1 MNPEANVPDPP
12 FQPVNWLICFVG
24 AGLFWVMNALN
35 KDGYSLNVAYPVH
48 FQFNES
54 AYIPTT
60 ALPRT
65 VRVNV
70 SGDGWDLLRLSW
82 LPFRTEPV
90 NYPVK
95 NPMRASIINTSA
107 MTEALAEQI
116 KSLKVNYVVA
126 DTLEM
131 NFDRRLT
138 KIIRLVPDSSHIDLL
153 PRFVVSSVINLTP
166 ATITIQG
173 PARLVKGF
181 SDTLLVKIPG
191 RRIGANYDEE
201 LPVTAYRH
209 PLVQRSSDKVF
220 VSFEVGELLSP
231 LPAEA
236 KPANRQVRSLPGKA
250 GLN

>member
-1 MNPEANVPDPP
+1 M
-12 FQPVNWLICFVG
+12 
-24 AGLFWVMNALN
+24 MNALN
-35 KDGYSLNVAYPVH
+35 KEGYSLNVEYPVH
-48 FQFNES
+48 FQFNELD
-54 AYIPTT
+54 YIPTT

-65 VRVNV
+65 VQVNV

-90 NYPVK
+90 NYEVS

-107 MTEALAEQI
+107 MTAALSGQV

-131 NFDRRLT
+131 SFDHRIT
-138 KIIRLVPDSSHIDLL
+138 KTIRLIPDSTHIDLL
-153 PRFVVSSVINLTP
+153 PPFVVSSVINLTP
-166 ATITIQG
+166 ATITLQG
-173 PARLVKGF
+173 PARLLKGF

-191 RRIGANYDEE
+191 RRIAANYDEE
-201 LPVTAYRH
+201 LPLNTYRH

-231 LPAEA
+231 LPSAT
-236 KPANRQVRSLPGKA
+236 KA
-250 GLN
+250 TKR

>member
-1 MNPEANVPDPP
+1 MNAEANIDKQAFHPGK
-12 FQPVNWLICFVG
+12 WLICFIG
-24 AGLFWVMNALN
+24 AGLFWIMNALN
-35 KDGYSLNVAYPVH
+35 KEGYSLNVEYPIH

-54 AYIPTT
+54 QYIPTT

-90 NYPVK
+90 NYQVN

-107 MTEALAEQI
+107 MTAALSDQV

-131 NFDRRLT
+131 SFDHRMT
-138 KIIRLVPDSSHIDLL
+138 KEIRLIPDSAHIDLL
-153 PRFVVSSVINLTP
+153 PRFVLSSIINLTP
-166 ATITIQG
+166 STITVQG
-173 PARLVKGF
+173 PERLVKGF
-181 SDTLLVKIPG
+181 DDTLVVKIPG
-191 RRIGANYDEE
+191 RRISTNYDEE
-201 LPVTAYRH
+201 LPISAFKH
-209 PLVQRSSDKVF
+209 PLIQRSSDKVF

-231 LPAEA
+231 LPAPV
-236 KPANRQVRSLPGKA
+236 KTVSK
-250 GLN
+250 